1 MPIYEYR
8 CQACGA
14 QKEVLQR
21 MNDAPLTDCAECGKK
36 NTLSKMVTAA
46 GFQLKGTGW
55 YATDFK
61 NSGAQPKSEKKKSA
75 SSEGKSDAGSKSDS
89 GGKDEAGGKE
99 AAGKNEATE
108 ARKEPS
114 ADSKKEQAADSKKD
128 AAKPGAGAS
137 PV

>member
-61 NSGAQPKSEKKKSA
+61 NSGSQPKSEKPKKSTSPEA
-75 SSEGKSDAGSKSDS
+75 KGDS
-89 GGKDEAGGKE
+89 GGKDAGGKS
-99 AAGKNEATE
+99 EATE
-108 ARKEPS
+108 ASKEPS
-114 ADSKKEQAADSKKD
+114 TESKKEQAADSKKD

>member
-55 YATDFK
+55 YATDFR
-61 NSGAQPKSEKKKSA
+61 
-75 SSEGKSDAGSKSDS
+75 
-89 GGKDEAGGKE
+89 GGKPP
-99 AAGKNEATE
+99 ATGT
-108 ARKEPS
+108 ASGP
-114 ADSKKEQAADSKKD
+114 AD
-128 AAKPGAGAS
+128 AAAAPAAAAPAASTDKPAAAATPAPAS
-137 PV
+137 TGGSGTT

>member
-61 NSGAQPKSEKKKSA
+61 NSGSQPKSEKVKKGA
-75 SSEGKSDAGSKSDS
+75 SSEGKSDSGSKNESSSKDES
-89 GGKDEAGGKE
+89 GGKEAGGKS
-99 AAGKNEATE
+99 EATE
-108 ARKEPS
+108 VRKES
-114 ADSKKEQAADSKKD
+114 ADGKKEQAADSKKD
-128 AAKPGAGAS
+128 AAKPAGAS